1 MNPNTPGGAY
11 ATRGENQSGPD
22 DAALLARMAGGDES
36 ALGIFYDRWEGA
48 VRAIALRLVHEQT
61 DADDVVEE
69 VFWQAWRQAS
79 RFEPARGNGG
89 NWLLTIA
96 RSRALDRLRSLKRS
110 REDGSLDAMIDAGT
124 GEDEQDAPDPLDAA
138 VLAERAQIVRA
149 SLATL
154 PPEQRE
160 TLELAYLQG
169 LSQSEIAQR
178 TGEPLGTVKTRM
190 RLAIMKLRERLGVLQ
205 EDES

>member
-22 DAALLARMAGGDES
+22 DAALLARMAGGEES

>member
-22 DAALLARMAGGDES
+22 DAALLARMAGGEES

-61 DADDVVEE
+61 EADDVVEE

-110 REDGSLDAMIDAGT
+110 REDGSLDAMIDDLKNHIDLV
-124 GEDEQDAPDPLDAA
+124 ERDPKKRGP
-138 VLAERAQIVRA
+138 VVE
-149 SLATL
+149 
-154 PPEQRE
+154 
-160 TLELAYLQG
+160 
-169 LSQSEIAQR
+169 SQ
-178 TGEPLGTVKTRM
+178 
-190 RLAIMKLRERLGVLQ
+190 
-205 EDES
+205 